1 MVKYDKLAA
10 YPSDIH
16 FRYEIYIHISSVINA
31 ELISIPQKQKLIQK
45 DQDQLFDGVFFDIQI
60 LPKSFTFESRFVI
73 FDCNA

>member
-1 MVKYDKLAA
+1 MLHLQRS
-10 YPSDIH
+10 P
-16 FRYEIYIHISSVINA
+16 E
-31 ELISIPQKQKLIQK
+31 QKLIQK